1 MYPNKTFLKQ
11 KYKGPTCKILY
22 WQKFCRNFDYRGTL
36 TKQPMKE
43 DLKRYVDQ
51 ITQLNVIALLHI
63 CHLKNLNQDQI
74 KLSVSENKKIAL
86 HCRIACRKP

>member
-1 MYPNKTFLKQ
+1 
-11 KYKGPTCKILY
+11 
-22 WQKFCRNFDYRGTL
+22 
-36 TKQPMKE
+36 MKE

-86 HCRIACRKP
+86 HCRIAFGVCGRALTQNKKTIYTHYA